1 MSFSEFL
8 SGSRLKFSFNYFKV
22 REPDSDGPSYFE
34 YFRDNECK
42 TENAKSLMNYMV
54 VADSKVD
61 LFEKFGIISLFEIMF
76 LAVLPEY
83 GRKDIGLNLVKYSV
97 NLARELKSGKNVKT
111 FLVNDEPIP
120 KIVSAL
126 WTGRNSQI
134 IGNKVGFKV
143 IFAESFKTF
152 TFRGRN
158 FADRVGDDDLQ
169 YQLVG
174 LEI

>member
-1 MSFSEFL
+1 
-8 SGSRLKFSFNYFKV
+8 
-22 REPDSDGPSYFE
+22 
-34 YFRDNECK
+34 
-42 TENAKSLMNYMV
+42 MNYMI

-61 LFEKFGIISLFEIMF
+61 LFEKFDITALFEIMF

-97 NLARELKSGKNVKT
+97 QLAKDLKAGKNVKT
-111 FLVNDEPIP
+111 FLANNEPLP

-126 WTGRNSQI
+126 WTGRNSQK
-134 IGNKVGFKV
+134 IGRKLGFEV
-143 IFAESFKTF
+143 IFAESFKEF

-158 FADRVGDDDLQ
+158 FADRVDDPEIEYHLAA
-169 YQLVG
+169 